1 VEEVQQVYR
10 SQGVT
15 IHDKHIELIVRQML
29 RKVQVIE
36 PGDTEFLPG
45 DLVDRRRFE
54 AANRDAVENG
64 NTPASARPQLL
75 GITKASLATDS
86 WLSAA
91 SFQETTRV
99 LTEAAIGAK
108 SDQLLG
114 LKENVIIGK
123 LIPAGTGMGRYRN
136 VQVRIKPEAIPEYW
150 LARQRELAAAG
161 EAEPALAG
169 LTREEAEQMLGGAS
183 YSPEE

>member
-1 VEEVQQVYR
+1 
-10 SQGVT
+10 
-15 IHDKHIELIVRQML
+15 
-29 RKVQVIE
+29 
-36 PGDTEFLPG
+36 
-45 DLVDRRRFE
+45 
-54 AANRDAVENG
+54 
-64 NTPASARPQLL
+64 
-75 GITKASLATDS
+75 
-86 WLSAA
+86 
-91 SFQETTRV
+91 V

-161 EAEPALAG
+161 EAEPSLAG

>member
-1 VEEVQQVYR
+1 
-10 SQGVT
+10 
-15 IHDKHIELIVRQML
+15 M
-29 RKVQVIE
+29 
-36 PGDTEFLPG
+36 
-45 DLVDRRRFE
+45 
-54 AANRDAVENG
+54 
-64 NTPASARPQLL
+64 
-75 GITKASLATDS
+75 
-86 WLSAA
+86 
-91 SFQETTRV
+91 
-99 LTEAAIGAK
+99 LTEAAIAAK